1 MHASSYKGS
10 LLKNHSLPLKT
21 QMFWSVETFVL
32 PDPNNHPLKGLLV
45 QCKLSHQGAN
55 WTENKTSVKKKMRR
69 KIEKNSLGWGGV
81 EGRQTP
87 SPMPSASSVE
97 LRHRSLPL
105 SEISARV
112 SSSLAHSALET
123 LKHWCCSS
131 FRTYLG
137 FLPDL
142 FLLPCSEQSRSFP
155 LTFRTSRTWQKHI
168 QIKLYLHFSNVGS
181 SKIRAK
187 EFYFNFIAS

>member
-32 PDPNNHPLKGLLV
+32 PVPNNHPLKGLLV

-55 WTENKTSVKKKMRR
+55 WTENKTSVEKKKEKKKMRWKR
-69 KIEKNSLGWGGV
+69 KKNPFGV

-105 SEISARV
+105 SEISAWV
-112 SSSLAHSALET
+112 SSSLAHSALES

-142 FLLPCSEQSRSFP
+142 FLLPCSEQSRSSAP
-155 LTFRTSRTWQKHI
+155 LTFRISRTWQKHR

-181 SKIRAK
+181 S
-187 EFYFNFIAS
+187 